1 MCAQYEEQLREK
13 DSVLEFVSVEISKIK
28 EQQSRDQTLLQ
39 SKESQCEELS
49 SVLRERQQQVKEQ
62 TEEIVV
68 LLETVEKAR
77 NAS

>member
-1 MCAQYEEQLREK
+1 M
-13 DSVLEFVSVEISKIK
+13 SVEISKIK
-28 EQQSRDQTLLQ
+28 EQQARDQTLLQ

-77 NAS
+77 NASAEA

>member
-1 MCAQYEEQLREK
+1 M
-13 DSVLEFVSVEISKIK
+13 EISKIK
-28 EQQSRDQTLLQ
+28 EQQARDQTLLQ

-77 NAS
+77 NASAEA